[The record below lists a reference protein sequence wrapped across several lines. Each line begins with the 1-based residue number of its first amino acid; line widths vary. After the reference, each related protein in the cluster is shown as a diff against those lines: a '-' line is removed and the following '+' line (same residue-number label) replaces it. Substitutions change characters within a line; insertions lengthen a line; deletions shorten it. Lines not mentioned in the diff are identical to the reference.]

1 MMART
6 SFLALTLT
14 LLGSILTDV
23 PAADAQSIC
32 GDVNGDDQVTA
43 TDALAVLAEAVGTGP
58 GLTCD
63 TGECAALEARVAAL
77 ETLVAAQ
84 QLKTRCI
91 STFSTDQLLLVDGCN
106 LQVVNGSETTEG
118 ATGVTCTTNADC
130 ATVNGEICNLH
141 GACTSV
147 NGFGN
152 VIIGYN
158 EEATDD
164 PVDVR
169 SGSHN
174 LVIGRWH
181 SYSSYGGIVAGE
193 DNQISSPGAAVC
205 GGSRNDAMGELSSIS
220 GGWYGI
226 ASGLRASI
234 SGGLENTASGETSS
248 VSGGRDNIA
257 SGSRSSVSG
266 GRERTASGTFN
277 WAAGSLT
284 ESD

>member
-1 MMART
+1 MIVRVALFAT
-6 SFLALTLT
+6 VLALSGFAPTLP
-14 LLGSILTDV
+14 DV
-23 PAADAQSIC
+23 ALADPVC
-32 GDVNGDDQVTA
+32 GDVTGDEQVTA
-43 TDALAVLAEAVGTGP
+43 TDALAVLAEAVGTGG

-63 TGECAALEARVAAL
+63 TGDCVALEARVAAL
-77 ETLVAAQ
+77 EDLLAMQ

-91 STFSTDQLLLVDGCN
+91 STFSTDELLLVDGCN
-106 LQVVNGSETTEG
+106 LQVVSGSDTTDG
-118 ATGVTCTTNADC
+118 ATGVTCTVNADC
-130 ATVNGEICNLH
+130 ATINGELCNIH

-147 NGFGN
+147 NGLGN
-152 VIIGYN
+152 VIIGYD

-169 SGSHN
+169 NGSHN

-181 SYSSYGGIVAGE
+181 SYASYGGIVAGE
-193 DNQISSPGAAVC
+193 DNQISAPGAAIC
-205 GGSRNDAMGELSSIS
+205 GGSRNDATGELSSVS

-248 VSGGRDNIA
+248 VGGGRDNIA

-266 GRERTASGTFN
+266 GRDRTASGTFS
-277 WAAGSLT
+277 WRAGSLT
-284 ESD
+284 ESN

>member
-1 MMART
+1 MARM

-14 LLGSILTDV
+14 LLVSISSGLPATD
-23 PAADAQSIC
+23 ALAIC
-32 GDVNGDDQVTA
+32 GDVNSDDQVTA
-43 TDALAVLAEAVGTGP
+43 TDALAVLSEAVGTGP

-63 TGECAALEARVAAL
+63 TGECEALEARVAAL

-91 STFSTDQLLLVDGCN
+91 SSFSTDQLLLVDGCN
-106 LQVVNGSETTEG
+106 LQVVSGSDTTEG
-118 ATGVTCTTNADC
+118 ATGETCTTNADC
-130 ATVNGEICNLH
+130 ATVNSEICNIH
-141 GACTSV
+141 GVCTSV
-147 NGFGN
+147 NGLGN
-152 VIIGYN
+152 VIIGYG

-164 PVDVR
+164 PVDLR
-169 SGSHN
+169 TGSHN
-174 LVIGRWH
+174 LVVGRWH
-181 SYSSYGGIVAGE
+181 SYSSYGGIVVGE

-205 GGSRNDAMGELSSIS
+205 GGSRNDATGELSSIS

-266 GRERTASGTFN
+266 GRERTASGTFS